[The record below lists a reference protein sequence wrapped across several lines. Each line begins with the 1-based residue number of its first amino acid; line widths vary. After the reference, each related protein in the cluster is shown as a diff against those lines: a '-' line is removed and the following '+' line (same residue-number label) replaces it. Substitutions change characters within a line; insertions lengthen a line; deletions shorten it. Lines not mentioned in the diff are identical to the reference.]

1 MPATPSNP
9 RNVKYSW
16 AALDNDLEMIKFL
29 LSRGA
34 SSNVSGLRGTP
45 LEKAASSS
53 SIPIISALLDAGGK
67 LEGSAAF
74 SIAAEKGRIDVLKV
88 LLDRGADINGVPDQD
103 LMLNQI
109 DFDEVKNGL
118 CAAVARGND
127 DVVSFLLERG
137 ADVTVKDGKGMTALE
152 IARMNGHESCVALLS

>member
-1 MPATPSNP
+1 M
-9 RNVKYSW
+9 
-16 AALDNDLEMIKFL
+16 AALDNDSDMVKFL

-34 SSNVSGLRGTP
+34 SPNVSGLRGTP

-74 SIAAEKGRIDVLKV
+74 SMAAANGRIDVLKV
-88 LLDRGADINGVPDQD
+88 LLDRGASINEVPNPD
-103 LMLNQI
+103 LMLNQT

-118 CAAVARGND
+118 CAAAERDND
-127 DVVSFLLERG
+127 DVVRFLLERG
-137 ADVTVKDGKGMTALE
+137 ADVSVKDGKGMTALE
-152 IARMNGHESCVALLS
+152 IARMNGHESCVALLSSNVGSVSGV